1 MSEVSLVINGIE
13 VKAEQGK
20 TILEVAR
27 EVGIDIPTLCQNDK
41 VSPYGVCRLCTVEIT
56 SGNRNRLVAS
66 CVYPIEDGMIVDTE
80 SERVVKGRKMILEY
94 LWARAPGIS
103 ALRKY
108 GEKYGISGV
117 KSMHESGLIAD
128 EDTTMFEV
136 DPTYCILCGLCVRYC
151 AEVKKLHAVGFIDR
165 GVERRVMFFPELAN
179 KYCPTCQECYQL
191 CPTGLLQAQYNLVKM
206 ASSP

>member
-1 MSEVSLVINGIE
+1 MSKVSLTINDLE
-13 VKAEQGK
+13 VTAEQGS

-27 EVGIDIPTLCQNDK
+27 RVGIEIPTLCNNDK
-41 VSPYGVCRLCTVEIT
+41 VAPYGVCRLCTVEIT

-66 CVYPIEDGMIVDTE
+66 CVYPVEEGMIVNTE

-117 KSMHESGLIAD
+117 KSMQDSALIAD
-128 EDTTMFEV
+128 KNTTMFEI

-151 AEVKKLHAVGFIDR
+151 AEVKKKYAVGFIDR
-165 GVERRVMFFPELAN
+165 GVERRVVFFPELAEAF
-179 KYCPTCQECYQL
+179 CPTCQECYQL
-191 CPTGLLQAQYNLVKM
+191 CPTGLLQAQFNLVKI
-206 ASSP
+206 SSSV